1 MISKATWIVA
11 YKALM
16 GEWYDVQ
23 KELRRANAALSELL
37 QSKSEWEDEV
47 ALFTN
52 KVAALQKASEE
63 MIGAAQDQGIDL
75 HAELKKEDA
84 E

>member
-1 MISKATWIVA
+1 MISKGTWILT

-23 KELRRANAALSELL
+23 KELREANAALSELR
-37 QSKSEWEDEV
+37 QSKSEWEDQV

-75 HAELKKEDA
+75 LAELKKEDD